1 MNSATLVVLKKELK
15 EMFRDKRVR
24 TGAFI
29 MPIVI
34 MFMLMGVFGFV
45 IGAVKDTHNT
55 KIHVVSSN
63 SPIIAAFKKAKLTVI
78 EVQDVAKGQ
87 ELIRKGEARVLL
99 DVKSK
104 SDGGI
109 EVVQMDAYVDP
120 KEQQGQI
127 ALAMISEVVREANKQ
142 AVKAVFAA
150 KGIPESAQEPIKLVK
165 HDLKVGS
172 DQNAGEFLVSILPYL
187 IVIWAFYGGMS
198 IAGDLVAGEKEK
210 ATLETLLITP
220 AHRTEIVLGKFLALG
235 SVCLL
240 SSFMTVI
247 GLVLVK
253 LSHLPGTSELMG
265 KSGVTPVAALVI
277 LLLMIPTAALFA
289 SMLVAVSSYA
299 KNAREAQTYMTSL
312 SFLVVLPG
320 IFSQF
325 IGLTDFGT
333 KMWINLVPILNTAN
347 NIRNA
352 LLGKTE
358 FVPLLITISISTIL
372 AAIALTVTVK
382 LFQREQVLV
391 RV

>member
-352 LLGKTE
+352 LLCKTE